1 MRASTDAAAAVA
13 PRAMSFGAISD
24 QYAQFRPPPPPEVLD
39 VLLPAGA
46 SAVVDVGAGTGNLTR
61 LLVERVQHVTAVE
74 PDPRMRRVLEER
86 VPQATALDARAE
98 QMPLAAGS
106 QDAVLASSAWHWVD
120 ARRAVPE
127 AARVLRGGG
136 RLGVIWSSPDREQ
149 DWVVR
154 LWSMMRPDGPALGR
168 ERKRRQLRLPAGVP
182 FAPAHGPLAVR
193 FTRRFTRQQLLGLA
207 GTYSGVITLPA
218 KQRQTFLAQLE
229 ERLAAEDR
237 FEDPAGIEVPMVAYC
252 WYADRL

>member
-1 MRASTDAAAAVA
+1 MTAGTDAARAIAS
-13 PRAMSFGAISD
+13 RAMSFGAISD

-74 PDPRMRRVLEER
+74 PDPRMRSVLAER
-86 VPQATALDARAE
+86 VPQATALEARAE
-98 QMPLAAGS
+98 QMPLADGS

-149 DWVVR
+149 EWVVR

-193 FTRRFTRQQLLGLA
+193 FTRRFTRQQMHGLA

-218 KQRQTFLAQLE
+218 KQRQDFLAQLE
-229 ERLAAEDR
+229 DRLAAEDR
-237 FEDPAGIEVPMVAYC
+237 FEDSAGIEVPMVAYC